1 MASSKKSTKTNKTA
15 HVLNVITGG
24 HGQSD
29 PVEEQAPAPA
39 SDPAVDSQA
48 PTSRPP
54 VTPILEIARADDDAL
69 SAAILNTLMEEVT
82 GESTVATPEEAPTP
96 QAPIGEAVEPDEIA
110 WAAASVEES
119 APAASAPAEAVR
131 QPEPVQADTA
141 PQSEPVQVDTVPQSE
156 PIQADTARQPEP
168 TQADTAPQ
176 PEPVQVDTVPQ
187 PEPVQVDTVPQPEP
201 VQVDT
206 VPQSEPVQADAAPQP
221 EPVQEDTA
229 PQPELTQADTAPQT
243 ESAQEDIAIAEADDC
258 YVRNQDI
265 AYHNITQALV
275 ESKAEKYMKMV
286 DMCCCPRCTADV
298 KAKALCNLPPKYIV
312 MHKSAL
318 TPMLS
323 YYEGRFSAAVTAQ
336 IFAACQLVKENPRH

>member
-54 VTPILEIARADDDAL
+54 VPPILEIARADDDAL
-69 SAAILNTLMEEVT
+69 AAAILNTLMEEVT

-119 APAASAPAEAVR
+119 APAASAPVEAVH
-131 QPEPVQADTA
+131 QPEPVQADM
-141 PQSEPVQVDTVPQSE
+141 
-156 PIQADTARQPEP
+156 
-168 TQADTAPQ
+168 APQ
-176 PEPVQVDTVPQ
+176 PEPA
-187 PEPVQVDTVPQPEP
+187 
-201 VQVDT
+201 
-206 VPQSEPVQADAAPQP
+206 QADAAPQP
-221 EPVQEDTA
+221 EPVQADTAHQPEPAQEDTA
-229 PQPELTQADTAPQT
+229 PQSKLTQADTAPQT

-323 YYEGRFSAAVTAQ
+323 
-336 IFAACQLVKENPRH
+336 

>member
-48 PTSRPP
+48 PASRPP

-82 GESTVATPEEAPTP
+82 GESTVAALEEAPTP
-96 QAPIGEAVEPDEIA
+96 QAPISEAGELDEIA

-119 APAASAPAEAVR
+119 APAASAPAEAVH

-141 PQSEPVQVDTVPQSE
+141 
-156 PIQADTARQPEP
+156 
-168 TQADTAPQ
+168 
-176 PEPVQVDTVPQ
+176 
-187 PEPVQVDTVPQPEP
+187 
-201 VQVDT
+201 
-206 VPQSEPVQADAAPQP
+206 PQSEPVQADAAPQP